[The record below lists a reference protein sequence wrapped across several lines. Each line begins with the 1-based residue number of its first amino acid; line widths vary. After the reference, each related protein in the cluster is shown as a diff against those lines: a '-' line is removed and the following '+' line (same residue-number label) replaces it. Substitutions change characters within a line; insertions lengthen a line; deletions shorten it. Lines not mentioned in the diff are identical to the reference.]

1 MLAKPA
7 EVNLGNYRMEL
18 EELVLDVTI
27 RILKQDVVSSRD
39 PP

>member
-7 EVNLGNYRMEL
+7 EINLGNYRMEL
-18 EELVLDVTI
+18 EALVLDVTI
-27 RILKQDVVSSRD
+27 RILKQEVVSSQN